1 MKIIIRNR
9 NKEIQVSNIT
19 SKEEMVWIAPELY
32 AEITKDAGVA
42 ATEFM
47 KKYPQIHEVKFS
59 VLPQIDEEENEEDF
73 YADDGDGQSHC
84 GQDAQTENDEQKTET
99 L

>member
-1 MKIIIRNR
+1 
-9 NKEIQVSNIT
+9 
-19 SKEEMVWIAPELY
+19 MVWIEPDLY
-32 AEITKDAGVA
+32 AKITTDAGLI

-59 VLPQIDEEENEEDF
+59 VLPQMDEDENEEDF
-73 YADDGDGQSHC
+73 YAGENDEQSHC
-84 GQDAQTENDEQKTET
+84 GQDAQTETDEPKTNT